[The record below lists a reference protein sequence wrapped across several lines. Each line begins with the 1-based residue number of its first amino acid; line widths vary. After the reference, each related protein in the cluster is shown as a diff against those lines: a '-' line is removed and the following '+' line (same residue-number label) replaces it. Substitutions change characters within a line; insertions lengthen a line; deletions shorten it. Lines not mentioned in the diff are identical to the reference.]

1 MYRCHFSQVFVDEA
15 DYGYGAFNGERY
27 NVFKEFTATR
37 TIIDER
43 ESLWDLL
50 GGIHG
55 MVIADKGLIG
65 ADDQNELRRCTNI
78 FLQTALRSNMEEN
91 RSPTFLKWHV
101 SRRRLV
107 ETVIGQLTDRDNIEK
122 VRARQLWYLTKR
134 IARKVLAYTICICI
148 NKKTSNPPL

>member
-78 FLQTALRSNMEEN
+78 FLLTALDLTWKKIEAQH
-91 RSPTFLKWHV
+91 FLNGM
-101 SRRRLV
+101 SL
-107 ETVIGQLTDRDNIEK
+107 GDASL
-122 VRARQLWYLTKR
+122 KR
-134 IARKVLAYTICICI
+134 
-148 NKKTSNPPL
+148 

>member
-55 MVIADKGLIG
+55 MVIADMGLIG
-65 ADDQNELRRCTNI
+65 ADDQMNCVDVQISSYKRRYDLTWKKI
-78 FLQTALRSNMEEN
+78 EAQHFLNGMSLGDAS
-91 RSPTFLKWHV
+91 LK
-101 SRRRLV
+101 R
-107 ETVIGQLTDRDNIEK
+107 
-122 VRARQLWYLTKR
+122 
-134 IARKVLAYTICICI
+134 
-148 NKKTSNPPL
+148 